1 MRKYTLIT
9 IFALFLATFVNA
21 QKVGHLNSLEILDKM
36 PERKQAAET
45 IEKEGNAKREAIKK
59 LEEEAQKKIEA
70 FQAKTAKLVEADYK
84 DQTKMAGF
92 QKEQESLQAE
102 VKKIESV
109 KVEAGQSLQ
118 KKGEELMKPIE
129 EKLLGAIKKAA
140 KAKGLAYVLDSS
152 QQVLLYID
160 ETNSIDLSS
169 DVKKELG
176 IQ

>member
-9 IFALFLATFVNA
+9 LFALFLGTFLNA

-45 IEKEGNAKREAIKK
+45 IEKEGNTKREAIKK
-59 LEEEAQKKIEA
+59 LEDDAQKKIEA
-70 FQAKTAKLVEADYK
+70 FQAKASKLVEADYK

-92 QKEQESLQAE
+92 QKEQEALQAE
-102 VKKIESV
+102 VKKIEGV
-109 KVEAGQSLQ
+109 KAEAVQSMQ

-129 EKLLGAIKKAA
+129 EKLIGVINKVA

-160 ETNSIDLSS
+160 ASNGIDISA

>member
-1 MRKYTLIT
+1 MKKYTLIT
-9 IFALFLATFVNA
+9 LFALFLGTFLNA

-45 IEKEGNAKREAIKK
+45 IEKEGNAKRDAIKK
-59 LEEEAQKKIEA
+59 LEEETQKKIEA
-70 FQAKTAKLVEADYK
+70 FQIKADKLTEVERK
-84 DQTKMAGF
+84 DQTKMTGF
-92 QKEQESLQAE
+92 QKEYETLQAE

-109 KVEAGQSLQ
+109 KLEAGQTLQ

-129 EKLLGAIKKAA
+129 EKLIGAINKVA

-160 ETNSIDLSS
+160 TTNGVDLSA

>member
-1 MRKYTLIT
+1 MKKYTLIT
-9 IFALFLATFVNA
+9 LFALFLGTFLNA

-45 IEKEGNAKREAIKK
+45 IEKEGNAKRDAIKK
-59 LEEEAQKKIEA
+59 LEEETQKKIEA
-70 FQAKTAKLVEADYK
+70 FQIKADKLTEVERK
-84 DQTKMAGF
+84 DQTKMTGF
-92 QKEQESLQAE
+92 QKEYETLQAE
-102 VKKIESV
+102 VESV
-109 KVEAGQSLQ
+109 KLEAGQTLQ

-129 EKLLGAIKKAA
+129 EKLIGAINKVA

-160 ETNSIDLSS
+160 ATNGVDLSA